1 MAFSNQ
7 VVKIVEAFGSM
18 VMNINKRMPGVMRR
32 RGRVSEQP
40 SMNIASPPI
49 PVSPAEGIKRAVQ
62 TSVQG
67 KVELLWKASE
77 GENRI

>member
-1 MAFSNQ
+1 MAFLYQ
-7 VVKIVEAFGSM
+7 VVKMVDAFGYM

-32 RGRVSEQP
+32 GRVSKQP

-49 PVSPAEGIKRAVQ
+49 PVSPAEGIERAVQ

-67 KVELLWKASE
+67 KVELLWKAWE